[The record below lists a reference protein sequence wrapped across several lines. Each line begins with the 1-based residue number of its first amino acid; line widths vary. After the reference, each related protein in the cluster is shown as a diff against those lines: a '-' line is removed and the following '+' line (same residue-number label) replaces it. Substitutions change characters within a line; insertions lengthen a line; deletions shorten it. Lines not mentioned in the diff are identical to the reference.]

1 MNHPK
6 AKSWSQSRRSFST
19 ARKTLEGLSKPT
31 HLRLVFYFRR
41 LRWVIFLQ
49 SAAHCFLPSTLERN
63 LRRRP
68 AVIYVKRVQSPCF
81 TRQCFPLRN
90 SAPCFRCSFTCWI
103 AWNRNER
110 CRRKKKMSCAYC
122 LKGSISNN
130 IVKTSLHFNNIS
142 LLKPLTKN

>member
-1 MNHPK
+1 MNHPRSEKLVSKQTILQYSEEDLRGVVK
-6 AKSWSQSRRSFST
+6 AYPPPLGF
-19 ARKTLEGLSKPT
+19 LLPT
-31 HLRLVFYFRR
+31 FTMSH
-41 LRWVIFLQ
+41 FLAI
-49 SAAHCFLPSTLERN
+49 SSPLLLPSTLERN

-81 TRQCFPLRN
+81 TRQCFPLRD

-130 IVKTSLHFNNIS
+130 IGKTSPHFNNIS
-142 LLKPLTKN
+142 LLMPLTKN